1 VSKPASVKLKIAKVR
16 GKAIPPGS
24 TFAKVDWEKAEEYL
38 SGQHN
43 PDDVEMAQASSVAEE
58 EIVKLEAEGR
68 DAKARRVKADLNAF
82 NNARF
87 AIRASWCPTCL
98 NFLHN
103 CQCQAEVEK
112 VDVSLI
118 DKLTSQLGPT
128 HSQLRKA
135 KRSAKEG
142 KS

>member
-1 VSKPASVKLKIAKVR
+1 VSKPAAVKLKIAKVR

-24 TFAKVDWEKAEEYL
+24 TFAAVNWDKAEEL
-38 SGQHN
+38 LTGQHN
-43 PDDVEMAQASSVAEE
+43 PDDVEMAQASSIAAEE
-58 EIVKLEAEGR
+58 IIQLEAAGR
-68 DAKARRVKADLNAF
+68 DSKARKVRSELNAF
-82 NNARF
+82 DNARF

-112 VDVSLI
+112 VDISLI

-135 KRSAKEG
+135 KRLAKEG
-142 KS
+142 NG